1 MKGLRL
7 ALVAFAMLLVATTTR
22 AQQTTRVSADIPF
35 DFVVGDHTY
44 PAGEYSLKSVLDDGS
59 VILIANMQTT
69 ASRNVGSHPC
79 ASTTRSTQTKLVFR
93 KMGDNYFLYQVWLEG
108 SFSGREFPNNRAEK
122 LLAKRHEKSE
132 QTVVAANF
140 SQ

>member
-1 MKGLRL
+1 MKSLRL
-7 ALVAFAMLLVATTTR
+7 ALVAFAVLLVATTTR
-22 AQQTTRVSADIPF
+22 AQQTRVNADIPF
-35 DFVVGDHTY
+35 DFVVGDRTY
-44 PAGEYSLKSVLDDGS
+44 AAGEYSLKSVVDDGS

-108 SFSGREFPNNRAEK
+108 SFSGREFPANRAEK
-122 LLAKRHEKSE
+122 LLAERHEKPE
-132 QTVVAANF
+132 QTVVAANI